1 MKRIITIGR
10 EFGSGGRELGKRIAE
25 ELNIAYYDKEIMQEI
40 SKKTSLAE
48 EYLNQII
55 EKKPITYYPI
65 TVGHTFGTY
74 DNNIVR
80 TQASIYAQ
88 QSNVI
93 KELAAKSDCVIVGR
107 CADYILKDQ
116 NPFRIF
122 VYSNIDSKI
131 KRCKEKG
138 EVNDSLNDK
147 KLSKV
152 IKNIDKQRAKYYE
165 FYTGQVWGDKNNY
178 DICINTSNKTIKE
191 IVAEIINVFQ
201 K

>member
-1 MKRIITIGR
+1 MKKIITIGR

-80 TQASIYAQ
+80 TQASIYAE

-93 KELAAKSDCVIVGR
+93 KELAEKSDCVIVGR

-131 KRCKEKG
+131 RRCKEKG
-138 EVNDSLNDK
+138 EVDNSLNDK

-191 IVAEIINVFQ
+191 IVSEIINVFQ